1 MTAEIALLNKTAVA
15 LAADSAITLS
25 AGSDQQKIF
34 DTEDKLFELTCS
46 NAIGVMINSS
56 MNFMEAPLP
65 VLIKKFR
72 STAQKFATVDD
83 AADSFLQFLDI
94 FGRESPDRIKKH
106 SVATAIQPAFQA
118 VESGA
123 RKAWAAEIFAED
135 GSIKQEFAENPDRI
149 PELFSQLL
157 DQQITLI
164 EGAAGSLPDA
174 LFVGEGPLVI
184 TDPEIA
190 QIVELAEEAL
200 PTATEGQRARVVEL
214 GKRILVKHGTNPAST
229 GVIVA
234 GFGDNDLFPTLVSL
248 EVTGM
253 VGNRLKYY
261 CHERV
266 DIDRNGQRARVI
278 PFAQREMVERFL
290 YGLDGSIQDSITKF
304 CREAVP
310 QISSEVIDTLDIGD
324 ADKAALQGV
333 AQQAE
338 STFLDQLRSDG
349 FEAVRESS
357 RQEIEEMVEFMPKP
371 ELTRMAEAL
380 VNLTSIKRRVTRG
393 FETVGGAI
401 DVAVISQGDG
411 FVWVKRKHYFPPE
424 LNSRYFKR
432 IGAPNE

>member
-1 MTAEIALLNKTAVA
+1 MTAEIAILNKTAVA
-15 LAADSAITLS
+15 LAADSAITIS

-72 STAQKFATVDD
+72 ATAVKFARVDD
-83 AADSFLQFLDI
+83 AADSFLRFLDD
-94 FGRESPDRIKKH
+94 FGRDSPERIKNQ
-106 SVATAIQPAFQA
+106 SLANAIQPAFEA
-118 VESGA
+118 IERRA
-123 RKAWAAEIFAED
+123 RSTWADTIFAED
-135 GSIKQEFAENPDRI
+135 GSFTPEYAESPEKI

-157 DQQITLI
+157 DVEIARI
-164 EGAAGSLPDA
+164 ENLAETLPDA

-184 TDPEIA
+184 TEPEVAEIVRIA
-190 QIVELAEEAL
+190 NEMLGMASDE
-200 PTATEGQRARVVEL
+200 QRARAVEL
-214 GKRILVKHGTNPAST
+214 GKKVLVKDGTNPAST

-234 GFGDNDLFPTLVSL
+234 GFGDDDLFPTLISL

-253 VGNRLKYY
+253 VGNRLKY
-261 CHERV
+261 HLNERV
-266 DIDRNGQRARVI
+266 DIDRDGQRARVI

-290 YGLDGSIQDSITKF
+290 YGLDSSIQDSVTKF

-310 QISSEVIDTLDIGD
+310 QISSEIIDTLDIGD

-333 AQQAE
+333 AQNAMGA
-338 STFLDQLRSDG
+338 FLDQLRSDG
-349 FEAVRESS
+349 FEAVRENS
-357 RQEIEEMVEFMPKP
+357 RREIEEMVEFMPKP

-393 FETVGGAI
+393 FETVGGPI
-401 DVAVISQGDG
+401 DVAVISQSDG

-432 IGAPNE
+432 IGPGNE